1 MCNDC
6 CENYNNNG
14 EPIDP
19 PSSNGLEKGTITQML
34 AKTGMSSGDMFFV
47 EYAGEPQK
55 NKLFIFS
62 GRTWQ
67 SATSG
72 ETIELQARENLI
84 KGNVVEII
92 SSGDFTTARTN
103 SSGDP
108 GTIGVSLTNYSLG
121 DWCTICVGG
130 VWEVLSEP
138 AIYTPG
144 RYLRASSALGIAE
157 ETTVVSAEPFAKIL
171 EATTITAPAPYGI
184 VWAHLH
190 SQEQY

>member
-1 MCNDC
+1 MCNC
-6 CENYNNNG
+6 CEDNINNNG
-14 EPIDP
+14 EPINP
-19 PSSNGLEKGTITQML
+19 PSSGGLEKGTITEML
-34 AKTGMSSGDMFFV
+34 TKTGMSSGDMFFV
-47 EYAGEPQK
+47 EYSGEPQK
-55 NKLFIFS
+55 NKLFIYS

-72 ETIELQARENLI
+72 ETIELQAREALT

-92 SSGDFTTARTN
+92 STGDFTTARTN
-103 SSGDP
+103 SGGDP
-108 GTIGVSLTNYSLG
+108 GTIGVALYRVNAG
-121 DWCTICVGG
+121 DWVTVCVGG
-130 VWEVLSEP
+130 VWEVYSEP

-144 RYLRASSALGIAE
+144 RFLRASTTLGIAE

-171 EATTITAPAPYGI
+171 EATTLAANGL